1 MSGARFC
8 FPSLFTVVMSG
19 YAGVIIRH
27 FYFYARTPGGGGD
40 IVIIYSCSYL
50 GKLPIPLGRLD

>member
-1 MSGARFC
+1 
-8 FPSLFTVVMSG
+8 MSG

-27 FYFYARTPGGGGD
+27 FYFYARTPGGGGGGD